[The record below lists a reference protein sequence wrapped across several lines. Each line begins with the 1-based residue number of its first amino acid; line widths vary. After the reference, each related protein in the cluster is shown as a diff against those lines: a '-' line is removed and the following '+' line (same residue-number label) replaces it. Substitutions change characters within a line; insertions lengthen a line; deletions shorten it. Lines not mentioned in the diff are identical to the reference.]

1 MEIPKLGFEIVKKNK
16 IMMPRPLKE
25 YLGVK
30 CVTNWYHG
38 MATTL
43 GLLGLMHDLH
53 KNIIR
58 ELYGVDRCFGSLHCM
73 LLMCPN
79 KEVNFTLQ

>member
-30 CVTNWYHG
+30 CVTNWYQRKE
-38 MATTL
+38 TTL
-43 GLLGLMHDLH
+43 GLLGLIHESI
-53 KNIIR
+53 KI
-58 ELYGVDRCFGSLHCM
+58 
-73 LLMCPN
+73 LL
-79 KEVNFTLQ
+79 ENFMG